1 MIQPDHIPSRIRR
14 VQEAIAEGRF
24 EDARSE
30 LSAVLDDPRMEDY
43 VRDNP
48 GSLVPVLIITRQYL
62 KAGRAEDAQRV
73 VERARELA
81 VRFGRDVGRSHYQS
95 AQVYAV
101 LGASDPAYIEKA
113 AAQLFRAFL
122 ANPEFQQWYR
132 NPGPWFDPVR
142 ARIDAALGRM
152 EDPAVVRD
160 RMMARARASARAPTR
175 DRIAER

>member
-1 MIQPDHIPSRIRR
+1 MLRVPARGWRACYFSCRAERMLRYDVPKDAAAGAVADEADQVRILRMVQLVDR
-14 VQEAIAEGRF
+14 VVE
-24 EDARSE
+24 
-30 LSAVLDDPRMEDY
+30 AVLGVE
-43 VRDNP
+43 VRW
-48 GSLVPVLIITRQYL
+48 
-62 KAGRAEDAQRV
+62 AAQRV

-101 LGASDPAYIEKA
+101 LGASDPAYLDQA

-132 NPGPWFDPVR
+132 NPSPWFDPVR

-160 RMMARARASARAPTR
+160 RMMARASARARTS